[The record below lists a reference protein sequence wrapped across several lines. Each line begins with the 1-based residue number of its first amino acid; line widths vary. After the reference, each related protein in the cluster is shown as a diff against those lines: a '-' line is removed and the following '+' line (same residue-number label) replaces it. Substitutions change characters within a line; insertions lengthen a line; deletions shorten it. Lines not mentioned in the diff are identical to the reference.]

1 MVPEASR
8 TTATWMNHH
17 FAVYTLLLLPV
28 EALMFKWAFRRL
40 RHLNYPEWLG
50 LRLS

>member
-1 MVPEASR
+1 MVTEASR
-8 TTATWMNHH
+8 TTAAWMNHH
-17 FAVYTLLLLPV
+17 FAAYTLLLLPV